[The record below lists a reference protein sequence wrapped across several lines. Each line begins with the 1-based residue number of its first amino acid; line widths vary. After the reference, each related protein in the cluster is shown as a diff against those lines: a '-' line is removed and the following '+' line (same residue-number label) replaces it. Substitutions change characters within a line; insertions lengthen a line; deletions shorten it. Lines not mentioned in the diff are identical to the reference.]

1 MQQLLGIA
9 IVLGAIF
16 GGFTLMG
23 GTFASIFHPV
33 EILIIGGAAF
43 GALVLGNPK
52 HVLAEL
58 GHQLKKVAARMEP
71 QLLAQ
76 AQAFS

>member
-9 IVLGAIF
+9 IVLGAVF

-23 GTFASIFHPV
+23 GTFSAIFHPV

-43 GALVLGNPK
+43 GALVLGNP
-52 HVLAEL
+52 
-58 GHQLKKVAARMEP
+58 
-71 QLLAQ
+71 
-76 AQAFS
+76 